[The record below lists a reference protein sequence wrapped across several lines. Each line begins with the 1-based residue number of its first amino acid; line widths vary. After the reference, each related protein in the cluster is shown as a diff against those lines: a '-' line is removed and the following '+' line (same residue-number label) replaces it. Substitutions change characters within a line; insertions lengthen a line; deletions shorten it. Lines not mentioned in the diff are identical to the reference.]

1 MKPYTTEI
9 QDYIRQ
15 EIKDANGNEVFFVA
29 TLKSEEEISSIRV
42 VARGHK
48 SAVPAILEAC
58 RKADLVIHNHPSGK
72 LTPSD
77 ADLEIAAQ
85 LGEGGVAF
93 HITDN
98 NVEHFYRVTEI
109 HKRAESIPADYAR
122 ISTLLGPEGPLAR
135 SIPSY
140 EQRPEQLQ
148 MAFTVAEAFDTE
160 RIATI
165 EAGTGTGKSL
175 AYLIPA
181 LLWAL
186 DHGETVIVS
195 TNTINLQEQLIRKDL
210 PLLKR
215 AFPEPFRAVLVKGRS
230 NYLCHRR
237 LRQALQETD
246 LFSVNA
252 AANLRD
258 IREWAEIS
266 TNGSRDELSC
276 TPEPQ
281 VWNEVCCEMD
291 QCPRVRCSHYSA
303 CFFHKARRKAAQA
316 DIMISNH
323 ALLLADLAVR
333 AETDNYSSTAVLPP
347 YARIIF
353 DEAHHLEDAAT
364 NSFAIR
370 LSRFSF
376 AGVLNRLV
384 HPRKPQRGHL
394 ARWAKILAQE
404 LPDTEEVLY
413 EQLHTLL
420 DEAGSLC
427 RELQQRN
434 AEIFDLLTT
443 TIEPGGAPDPKHS
456 TPLRVTPEH
465 KTDPAWQLFTTELPA
480 ISRTALKISSIIKRI
495 FKVGENLPDSVSEKM
510 AAATTDLS
518 GLNNRLTLLAQELD
532 VFLSVRKD
540 LCTWIDLRKGSGR
553 QHRTVMWLNAAP
565 IETAPILHQHIYER
579 FKSVV
584 MTSATLSVNRSFNYF
599 HQRSGV
605 TLCAPERRLEL
616 QLDSPFD
623 FERQA
628 LIAVPTDIPAP
639 GSPNYTEAIA
649 PIIERNVVT
658 AGGNTFVLFTA
669 YSMLQ
674 QLFQALEPA
683 MFAQGITCLRQ
694 GQTSRHHLLQRY
706 INADNQ
712 VLFGTDSFWEG
723 VDVPGSNLE
732 IVIITR
738 LPFRVPT
745 EPIQVARS
753 EALEQ
758 AGKDPFMHFTVPQA
772 VIKLKQG
779 FGRLIRH
786 RDDRGV
792 VIILDNRVSTKGYGR
807 IFLNS
812 LPPARRV
819 IAPQST
825 IETAVK
831 DFFAPRQGAESTS
844 TE

>member
-1 MKPYTTEI
+1 MKPYTAETLE
-9 QDYIRQ
+9 YIRN
-15 EIKDANGNEVFFVA
+15 EIRNANGNEVFFVA
-29 TLKSEEEISSIRV
+29 TLESEEKIASIRV

-48 SAVPAILEAC
+48 SAVPAILHAC
-58 RKADLVIHNHPSGK
+58 RKADLAIHNHPSGE

-77 ADLEIAAQ
+77 ADLEIAAR

-98 NVEHFYRVTEI
+98 DAANFYKVTEI
-109 HKRAESIPADYAR
+109 RQHQKQVPADYAR
-122 ISTLLGPEGPLAR
+122 ISALLAPEGPLAQNIR
-135 SIPSY
+135 NY
-140 EQRPEQLQ
+140 EERAEQVH
-148 MAFTVAEAFDTE
+148 MAFTVAEAFDTQ

-186 DHGETVIVS
+186 EHGETVIIS

-210 PLLKR
+210 PLLRR
-215 AFPEPFRAVLVKGRS
+215 AVPEPFHAVLVKGRA

-237 LRQALQETD
+237 LQQALQETD
-246 LFSVNA
+246 LFSVSA
-252 AANLRD
+252 ATDLRD
-258 IREWAEIS
+258 LREWAQTS
-266 TNGSRDELSC
+266 TSGSRDELSH

-281 VWNEVCCEMD
+281 VWSEVCCEMD
-291 QCPRVRCSHYSA
+291 QCPRTRCNHYQE

-316 DIMISNH
+316 DILISNH

-333 AETDNYSSTAVLPP
+333 AETDNYNSAAVLPL
-347 YARIIF
+347 YSRIIF

-364 NSFAIR
+364 NSFSIR
-370 LSRFSF
+370 LNRFSF
-376 AGVLNRLV
+376 TAVLNRLV
-384 HPRKPQRGHL
+384 HPRKPERGQLPRWAGIL
-394 ARWAKILAQE
+394 ARE
-404 LPDTEEVLY
+404 LPDSEELIY
-413 EQLHTLL
+413 QQLHTLI
-420 DEAGSLC
+420 DEAAELC
-427 RELQQRN
+427 RALQRRN
-434 AEIFDLLTT
+434 AEIFGALTDSL
-443 TIEPGGAPDPKHS
+443 EAGSENAQRHS
-456 TPLRVTPEH
+456 TPWRITSAHEN
-465 KTDPAWQLFTTELPA
+465 DPVWQRFTRELPD
-480 ISRTALKISSIIKRI
+480 ISRTALKITSIIKRL
-495 FKVGENLPDSVSEKM
+495 FKLSENLPENVNEKI
-510 AAATTDLS
+510 AAATTDLN
-518 GLNNRLTLLAQELD
+518 GLNNRLGVLAQDLD
-532 VFLSVRKD
+532 TFLSLRKD
-540 LCTWIDLRKGSGR
+540 LCTWIDMRKSSGR
-553 QHRTVMWLNAAP
+553 QRTTVMWLNAAP
-565 IETAPILHQHIYER
+565 IETAPILHQHVYER

-584 MTSATLSVNRSFNYF
+584 MTSATLSVNRNFNYF

-605 TLCAPERRLEL
+605 ALCPPERLLEL
-616 QLDSPFD
+616 QLESPFD
-623 FERQA
+623 FEHQS
-628 LIAVPTDIPAP
+628 LIAVPTDIPVP
-639 GSPNYTEAIA
+639 GSPGYAEAIA
-649 PIIERNVVT
+649 PIIERNVVN

-669 YSMLQ
+669 YSLLQ
-674 QLFQALEPA
+674 QLFQTLEPS

-694 GQTSRHHLLQRY
+694 GQASRHHLLQRY
-706 INADNQ
+706 VKAENQ

-723 VDVPGSNLE
+723 VDVPGRDLE

-758 AGKDPFMHFTVPQA
+758 AGRDPFMHFTVPQA

-807 IFLNS
+807 MFLNS

-819 IAPQST
+819 IAPQDSIEAKIREFFST
-825 IETAVK
+825 
-831 DFFAPRQGAESTS
+831 
-844 TE
+844 

>member
-1 MKPYTTEI
+1 MKPYTAETL
-9 QDYIRQ
+9 DYIRQ
-15 EIKDANGNEVFFVA
+15 EIKGANGNEVFFVA
-29 TLKSEEEISSIRV
+29 TLESEEKISSIGV

-48 SAVPAILEAC
+48 RAVPAILHAC
-58 RKADLVIHNHPSGK
+58 RKADLVIHNHPSGV

-77 ADLEIAAQ
+77 ADLEIAGH

-98 NVEHFYRVTEI
+98 EAENFYRVTEI
-109 HKRAESIPADYAR
+109 HKEPEAIPADYTR
-122 ISTLLGPEGPLAR
+122 ISTLLGPDGPLAR
-135 SIPSY
+135 SIPNY
-140 EQRPEQLQ
+140 EQRAEQLH

-186 DHGETVIVS
+186 DHGQTVIIS

-215 AFPEPFRAVLVKGRS
+215 AIPEPFQAVLVKGRA

-237 LRQALQETD
+237 LQQALQETD

-252 AANLRD
+252 AADLRD
-258 IREWAEIS
+258 LRKWAEAS
-266 TNGSRDELSC
+266 TSGSRDELSH

-281 VWNEVCCEMD
+281 VWHEICCEMD
-291 QCPRVRCSHYSA
+291 QCPRTRCPHYHG

-316 DIMISNH
+316 DILVSNH

-333 AETDNYSSTAVLPP
+333 AETDNYSSAAVLPL
-347 YARIIF
+347 YSRIIF

-364 NSFAIR
+364 NSFSIR
-370 LSRFSF
+370 LNRFSF

-384 HPRKPQRGHL
+384 HPRKTERGHL
-394 ARWAKILAQE
+394 ARWASILARE
-404 LPDTEEVLY
+404 LPDTEELLY
-413 EQLHTLL
+413 AQLHTLL
-420 DEAGSLC
+420 DESGRLC

-434 AEIFDLLTT
+434 AEIFGALTESLDT
-443 TIEPGGAPDPKHS
+443 DSETGQRRP
-456 TPLRVTPEH
+456 TPWRITPAYE
-465 KTDPAWQLFTTELPA
+465 TDPTWQRFTRELPE

-495 FKVGENLPDSVSEKM
+495 FKLGENLPDSVNEKM
-510 AAATTDLS
+510 AAATTDLN
-518 GLNNRLTLLAQELD
+518 GLNNRLSVLTQELD
-532 VFLSVRKD
+532 TFLSLRKD
-540 LCTWIDLRKGSGR
+540 LCTWIDVRQSSGR
-553 QHRTVMWLNAAP
+553 QRTTLMWLNAAP
-565 IETAPILHQHIYER
+565 IETAPILHQHVYER

-584 MTSATLSVNRSFNYF
+584 MTSATLSVNRNFSYF

-605 TLCAPERRLEL
+605 ALCPPERRLEL
-616 QLDSPFD
+616 QLESPFD
-623 FERQA
+623 FEHQA
-628 LIAVPTDIPAP
+628 LIAVPTDIPPP
-639 GSPNYTEAIA
+639 GNPSYADAIA
-649 PIIERNVVT
+649 PIIERNVVS

-669 YSMLQ
+669 YNLLQ
-674 QLFQALEPA
+674 QLFQTLEPS

-694 GQTSRHHLLQRY
+694 GQASRHHLLQRY
-706 INADNQ
+706 VKAENQ

-723 VDVPGSNLE
+723 VDVPGNALE

-745 EPIQVARS
+745 DPIQVARS

-812 LPPARRV
+812 LPPAQRV
-819 IAPQST
+819 IGSQCA
-825 IETAVK
+825 IETAIK
-831 DFFAPRQGAESTS
+831 EFFQQN
-844 TE
+844 